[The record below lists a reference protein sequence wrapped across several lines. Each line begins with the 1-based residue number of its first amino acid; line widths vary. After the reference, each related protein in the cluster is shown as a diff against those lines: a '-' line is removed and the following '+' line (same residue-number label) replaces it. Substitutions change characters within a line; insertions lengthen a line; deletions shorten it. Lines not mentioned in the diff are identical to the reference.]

1 MTRHIAYRLTCT
13 CPIYNRSLIP
23 RDVLDSMSA
32 IGFGS
37 SPDHGFLDLRAS
49 GSFWT
54 LSQDPKEVFDDAVQH
69 LIAKQQEIKREE
81 AERMEHV
88 FEEFSNT
95 RKFNWDPAEFEVVGM
110 DVEIDTEAY
119 LRYIGAHLN
128 EAASNHRSMV
138 EHIQIEAIEVL
149 PEADSKLL
157 DRAVRFIK
165 NADQY
170 RMEIRALQ
178 NPKVVMDVQRNLA
191 NVAEYAKQRLAF
203 YRMDSEQFV
212 DVMGKALF
220 DLEHYFPADFDGM

>member
-1 MTRHIAYRLTCT
+1 MTRHIAYRLSCT
-13 CPIYNRSLIP
+13 CPIYNRSMIP
-23 RDVLDSMSA
+23 RDILESMGK

-37 SPDHGFLDLRAS
+37 NPDDQFLHVAATS
-49 GSFWT
+49 TFWT
-54 LSQDPKEVFDDAVQH
+54 LSTEPKEVFDDAVQH
-69 LIAKQQEIKREE
+69 LIAKQQEARREE

-88 FEEFSNT
+88 FEEYRTT
-95 RKFNWDPAEFEVVGM
+95 RKFDWDPAEFDFVGM
-110 DVEIDTEAY
+110 DVTVDTEAY
-119 LRYIGAHLN
+119 LRYLNVHLN

-138 EHIQIEAIEVL
+138 EHIQLEAIEVL